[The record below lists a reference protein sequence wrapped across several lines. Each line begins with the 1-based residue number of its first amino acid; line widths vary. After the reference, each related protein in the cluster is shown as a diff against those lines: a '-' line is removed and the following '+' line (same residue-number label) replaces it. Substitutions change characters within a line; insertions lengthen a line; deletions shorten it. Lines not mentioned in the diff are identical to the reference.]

1 MSGTT
6 AVTATQVSTTLP
18 NNMPNALGVSPGGT
32 AAWALAPQAPAVSG
46 NVLTFQVQ
54 SYNASTGTWTTQP
67 AVVDTTGKLP
77 SGVTAASIASGG
89 IVAGAVDPLGG
100 HFYWAS
106 YASAPGGTLTIF
118 GWNTTTNTSIG
129 VVANSKLPEPIP
141 ATGSTNGDLA
151 FDRNG
156 NVYVVSSI
164 GTSAATG
171 VIPGPLPTT
180 PQTSPPTLPDT
191 TLATYAN
198 PNSNAYNG
206 IAFDNAGNLFLE
218 YVTSSNSTV
227 MLKINPSSGAVIA
240 GPATVNFTGSGG
252 TIGTDLGACSNPP
265 ALQLQKNVVNRQA
278 DTDQFN
284 LSITGGGLSSGNTA
298 TTTGTATGVQS
309 AKAGP
314 VLGTTNTTYTFA
326 ETGAGTT
333 TMANY
338 TTTYQCVDQGQ
349 NNLVVAS
356 GSGQS
361 FNFTL
366 PPPAPTE
373 TGQFIACT
381 FTNSAPRLV
390 VSKSVAPPSGTF
402 VNPGQ
407 SLTYTLTFDN
417 SGGGQPAAVNY
428 TDNLTGVLDDATVTT
443 PPALASGTG
452 LTVGP
457 ITNGTFPVTG
467 TLATG
472 ATATVTYSVRVN
484 NPDTGDHQLVNFVV
498 PTGTPP
504 PPTCLPTNPACTI
517 NFVAAAPGFT
527 TTVVPPSA
535 TAVGNTWG
543 DTATVAGNSTG
554 GAPTGTVSWT
564 LCKES
569 APPTPCTGGTGI
581 GSDNSATPSGNNST
595 FTLPNPQTPT
605 AVGTYCFNASY
616 AATPGGNYLSVPQQT
631 GTECFS
637 VTPATSS
644 SKTTASP
651 GSIVIGPTGTAT
663 DAVTVTGNATGG
675 APTGTAAFTV
685 CGPLPGPAL
694 CPSGTAVPP
703 TPVSLNPGTG
713 ITSSA
718 TSGTFTPTS
727 VGTWCFAAVY
737 TPATGS
743 NYTGSSDNVTGTADP
758 AECFSVTAATPGFT
772 TTILP
777 PSATSVGNTWGD
789 TATVAGNSAGGPPT
803 GTVSWTRCQRARPRP
818 RAPAGPQSARPA
830 RGRPA
835 ETTRRSPCPTRRL
848 RAWWA
853 RTALTRP
860 MRRAPV
866 ATTRRFPSRPAP
878 SASV

>member
-6 AVTATQVSTTLP
+6 PVTATQVSTTLP

-32 AAWALAPQAPAVSG
+32 AAWALAPQAPTASG
-46 NVLTFQVQ
+46 NVLTFQVR
-54 SYNASTGTWTTQP
+54 SYNAGTGTWTTQS

-89 IVAGAVDPLGG
+89 IVAGAVDPLSGN
-100 HFYWAS
+100 FYWAS
-106 YASAPGGTLTIF
+106 YANAPGGTLTIF

-129 VVANSKLPEPIP
+129 VVANSKLPEPLP
-141 ATGSTNGDLA
+141 ATGSSNGDLA

-180 PQTSPPTLPDT
+180 PQTSPPTLPNT

-218 YVTSSNSTV
+218 YSTSSNGTDID
-227 MLKINPSSGAVIA
+227 KINPSSGAVIA
-240 GPATVNFTGSGG
+240 GPAPVNFTGSGG
-252 TIGTDLGACSNPP
+252 TIGVDLGACSNPP
-265 ALQLQKNVVNRQA
+265 VLQLQKNVVNRQS

-314 VLGTTNTTYTFA
+314 VLGTTDTTYTFA

-356 GSGQS
+356 GNTQS

-390 VSKSVAPPSGTF
+390 VSKSVVPPSNTF

-417 SGGGQPAAVNY
+417 SGGGQPATVNY
-428 TDNLTGVLDDATVTT
+428 TDNLTQVLDDATVTT
-443 PPALASGTG
+443 PPALATGTG

-472 ATATVTYSVRVN
+472 ATATVTYTVTVN

-498 PTGTPP
+498 PTGTSP
-504 PPTCLPTNPACTI
+504 PPTCLSTNPACTI
-517 NFVAAAPGFT
+517 NFVAATPGFT

-535 TAVGNTWG
+535 TAVGNPWG
-543 DTATVAGNSTG
+543 DTATSRATRPAG
-554 GAPTGTVSWT
+554 PR
-564 LCKES
+564 
-569 APPTPCTGGTGI
+569 
-581 GSDNSATPSGNNST
+581 
-595 FTLPNPQTPT
+595 
-605 AVGTYCFNASY
+605 
-616 AATPGGNYLSVPQQT
+616 
-631 GTECFS
+631 
-637 VTPATSS
+637 PAR
-644 SKTTASP
+644 
-651 GSIVIGPTGTAT
+651 
-663 DAVTVTGNATGG
+663 
-675 APTGTAAFTV
+675 
-685 CGPLPGPAL
+685 
-694 CPSGTAVPP
+694 
-703 TPVSLNPGTG
+703 
-713 ITSSA
+713 
-718 TSGTFTPTS
+718 
-727 VGTWCFAAVY
+727 
-737 TPATGS
+737 
-743 NYTGSSDNVTGTADP
+743 
-758 AECFSVTAATPGFT
+758 
-772 TTILP
+772 
-777 PSATSVGNTWGD
+777 
-789 TATVAGNSAGGPPT
+789 SAG
-803 GTVSWTRCQRARPRP
+803 RCARRARPRP
-818 RAPAGPQSARPA
+818 PAPAGPASARPA
-830 RGRPA
+830 PRRPA
-835 ETTRRSPCPTRRL
+835 GTTRRSPCPTRRP
-848 RAWWA
+848 RRSAPGA
-853 RTALTRP
+853 STRP
-860 MRRAPV
+860 TRPRRV
-866 ATTRRFPSRPAP
+866 ATT
-878 SASV
+878 